1 MKITQIREQKNG
13 RFAIYA
19 DGEYR
24 LSADAQTI
32 ALNNLHCNAEISE
45 DELETFAKS
54 ATEQFAKDKALTLLS
69 YRDHSKEELK
79 RKLERSVDEET
90 ADMAA
95 TRMEELG
102 LVDDNAF
109 AEKFAR
115 EMLFKRLY
123 GKSRVLYEMEKKGL
137 DRELS
142 REIVEQLDLDSARR
156 AKNFIEKKY
165 PRGIAD
171 EKIRRRAVSALQRNG
186 YRWDDIKE
194 ALRALDEEQDLI
206 H

>member
-1 MKITQIREQKNG
+1 MKITNIRQQKNG

-19 DGEYR
+19 DGEYI

-32 ALNNLHCNAEISE
+32 AVRNLHCGTEISE
-45 DELETFAKS
+45 NELEDFSKA
-54 ATEQFAKDKALTLLS
+54 ATEQFAKDKAMTLLS

-79 RKLERSVDEET
+79 RKLLRSVDEET

-102 LVDDNAF
+102 LVDDASF
-109 AEKFAR
+109 AEKLAR
-115 EMLFKRLY
+115 ELLFKKLY
-123 GKSRVLYEMEKKGL
+123 GKSRVLYEMEKRGL

-142 REIVEQLDLDSARR
+142 SKIVERLDTDTAQR
-156 AKNFIEKKY
+156 AKDFIEKKY
-165 PRGIAD
+165 PRCISD

-194 ALRALDEEQDLI
+194 ALRELI
-206 H
+206 ED

>member
-1 MKITQIREQKNG
+1 MKITKIREQKNG
-13 RFAIYA
+13 RFAIYI
-19 DGEYR
+19 DDEYR

-32 ALNNLHCNAEISE
+32 ALQNLHCGAEISQA
-45 DELETFAKS
+45 ELESFGNA
-54 ATEQFAKDKALTLLS
+54 ATEQFAKDKAMTLLS

-90 ADMAA
+90 AEAA
-95 TRMEELG
+95 AERMVELG

-123 GKSRVLYEMEKKGL
+123 GKSRALYEMEKRGL

-142 REIVEQLDLDSARR
+142 REIVENLDENPELR
-156 AKNFIEKKY
+156 AKDFIEKKY
-165 PRGIAD
+165 PRGIED
-171 EKIRRRAVSALQRNG
+171 EKIRRRAIAALQRNG
-186 YRWDDIKE
+186 YRWDEIRE
-194 ALRALDEEQDLI
+194 ALAELDGD
-206 H
+206 

>member
-1 MKITQIREQKNG
+1 MKITKIREQKNG

-32 ALNNLHCNAEISE
+32 ALQNLHCGAEISE
-45 DELETFAKS
+45 AELENFGKA
-54 ATEQFAKDKALTLLS
+54 ATQQFAKDKAMTLLS

-79 RKLERSVDEET
+79 RKLLRNVDEET
-90 ADMAA
+90 AEAA
-95 TRMEELG
+95 AARMEELG

-115 EMLFKRLY
+115 ELLFKRLF
-123 GKSRVLYEMEKKGL
+123 GKPRVLYEMEKRGL

-142 REIVEQLDLDSARR
+142 REIVENLDENPALR
-156 AKNFIEKKY
+156 AKDFIEKKY
-165 PRGIAD
+165 PRGIED
-171 EKIRRRAVSALQRNG
+171 EKIRRRAVAALQRGG

-194 ALRALDEEQDLI
+194 ALRELEENQ
-206 H
+206 